1 MHRVVYAVMRCP
13 SVRPSVRLSRSCI
26 VSKRVNIF
34 STFFHNLVDPPL
46 EFFRTKR
53 YGNIQTGTSLTG
65 ASNAGGYDK
74 SAIFDQYLALSP
86 KRATVTMER
95 R

>member
-13 SVRPSVRLSRSCI
+13 SVRPSATFVYCI
-26 VSKRVNIF
+26 ETSKHILN
-34 STFFHNLVDPPL
+34 FFHNLVDPPL

>member
-46 EFFRTKR
+46 SFSVR